1 MSLPTRH
8 MLIGMFLGAACATAI
23 AMTGHGMVIETFA
36 DEVEAPAFDVSK
48 LVKFNDRQYAVEAED
63 WVSSEPLSTVRVKK
77 VEAGVVSYVTIT
89 TTETGTYS
97 TDAMFS
103 KHVQYPGITVTQKP
117 EWSPANRFSF
127 WSNGV
132 WSSFTSGR
140 GGSFFHFRGQDHSVS
155 TRDGITCV
163 RGASYRVCS

>member
-8 MLIGMFLGAACATAI
+8 MLAGMLLGAACATAI
-23 AMTGHGMVIETFA
+23 AMTGHGMVIQTFA
-36 DEVEAPAFDVSK
+36 DEMSAPAFDISK
-48 LVKFNDRQYAVEAED
+48 LVKFEGRSYAVENED

-77 VEAGVVSYVTIT
+77 VEGGVVSYVTIT

-132 WSSFTSGR
+132 WTSFTSGS
-140 GGSFFHFRGQDHSVS
+140 GGSFLHYSGKGTSIS
-155 TRDGITCV
+155 TRNNSTCV
-163 RGASYRVCS
+163 RGDSYRVCS